1 MGRMNFEPNASSP
14 ITRRRDRRHRHQYY
28 PSRFLIVIILILLQF
43 GGLAASPTQTSVR
56 ISRNQS
62 ARSHKTAIFDADP
75 RRRQQDEEDFVGET
89 AAVLV
94 PTVSPSPTFASSGG
108 VVVILA
114 LLSFNFP
121 DETFW
126 DDTRLPA
133 LQIAVKEYLDYET
146 ARLEVPFTVDLFT
159 GDRFLLS
166 YGGTQASE
174 GGVDVT
180 LVVTAAEDD
189 LAAHY
194 IPEDMFRGAVLK
206 ALKTGELQIQ
216 TMASKE
222 WQYDL
227 ESNGASL
234 QISVPLDDAYPT
246 PEPTSLSVFPTFVF
260 PDFSYTV
267 EIPILF
273 SFIFPNATFWD
284 DDKLGGMNIALNNF
298 VYKEEL
304 LRDMD
309 INLEIVNGNP
319 YGIASE
325 LDYSIYGKNATDYS
339 DSVQDVQ
346 MTAIMSF
353 SSTKLLERV
362 MTEDSFKVLAEEVLS
377 NSKRMLMVEM
387 SQSWSYD
394 LEANGVQLAV
404 DFLTLA
410 PTEFPTYA
418 PTTLAHGKSVKRRQQ
433 VRSWTFMTIFWFI
446 VATCFALE
454 NGLCACNCFRR
465 KKDNALDS

>member
-1 MGRMNFEPNASSP
+1 MGRMSFEPKSSSP
-14 ITRRRDRRHRHQYY
+14 ITRQRDSRYRYQYF
-28 PSRFLIVIILILLQF
+28 PSWFLVVVISILLQF
-43 GGLAASPTQTSVR
+43 GGLAASSTHTSVR
-56 ISRNQS
+56 ISRKQS
-62 ARSHKTAIFDADP
+62 TGSDEAAVFDADP
-75 RRRQQDEEDFVGET
+75 RRRQQDEESFVGEPV
-89 AAVLV
+89 AVLV
-94 PTVSPSPTFASSGG
+94 PTVSPSPTSSNSDG

-126 DDTRLPA
+126 DDTRLPG

-146 ARLEVPFTVDLFT
+146 ARLEVPFTVELFT

-166 YGGTQASE
+166 NRGTQASD
-174 GGVDVT
+174 GSVDVT
-180 LVVTAAEDD
+180 LVVAAAEDD
-189 LAAHY
+189 LAAHF
-194 IPEDMFRGAVLK
+194 IPEDMFRVAVLT

-234 QISVPLDDAYPT
+234 QISIPLDGAHPT
-246 PEPTSLSVFPTFVF
+246 PEPTTLSVFPTFVF

-273 SFIFPNATFWD
+273 SLFFPNATFWD

-298 VYKEEL
+298 VYEEEL

-309 INLEIVNGNP
+309 INLEIVIGNP
-319 YGIASE
+319 YGIESE
-325 LDYSIYGKNATDYS
+325 LDYLIYGKNDTDDS
-339 DSVQDVQ
+339 DPGQDVQ
-346 MTAIMSF
+346 ITVIMSF
-353 SSTKLLERV
+353 SSTKLLERF
-362 MTEDSFKVLAEEVLS
+362 MSEDSFKLLAEEVLS

-410 PTEFPTYA
+410 PTEFPTSA
-418 PTTLAHGKSVKRRQQ
+418 PTTLAHGKSVKRRQK

-454 NGLCACNCFRR
+454 NGLCACNCFNR
-465 KKDNALDS
+465 KKDNVLHS

>member
-1 MGRMNFEPNASSP
+1 MNFQSSASSN
-14 ITRRRDRRHRHQYY
+14 TMRRRDRRHRHRYH
-28 PSRFLIVIILILLQF
+28 PPWFLVVILSILVQS
-43 GGLAASPTQTSVR
+43 GGLASSSTQTSVQT
-56 ISRNQS
+56 SRDRG
-62 ARSHKTAIFDADP
+62 ARSVDAKDVYAA
-75 RRRQQDEEDFVGET
+75 RRRIQQDDEGFVGEP

-94 PTVSPSPTFASSGG
+94 PTVAPTPTISSPDG

-121 DETFW
+121 DATFW

-146 ARLEVPFTVDLFT
+146 ARLEVPFTVELFT

-166 YGGTQASE
+166 DGGTQASD

-180 LVVTAAEDD
+180 LVVTATEGD
-189 LAAHY
+189 LAAHF

-206 ALKTGELQIQ
+206 ALITGELQIRS
-216 TMASKE
+216 MASKE

-234 QISVPLDDAYPT
+234 HISIPLDDAFPT
-246 PEPTSLSVFPTFVF
+246 PEPTTLSVFPTFVF

-273 SFIFPNATFWD
+273 SLIFPNATFWD
-284 DDKLGGMNIALNNF
+284 DEKLGGMNIAFNNF
-298 VYKEEL
+298 VYEEEL

-309 INLEIVNGNP
+309 INLEIMLGNP
-319 YGIASE
+319 YGISSE
-325 LDYSIYGKNATDYS
+325 LDYFVYGLNVTDDS
-339 DSVQDVQ
+339 DQKQEVQ
-346 MTAIMSF
+346 MTVVMSF
-353 SSTKLLERV
+353 SSTKLLERFI
-362 MTEDSFKVLAEEVLS
+362 TEEAFKMQAEEALRY
-377 NSKRMLMVEM
+377 SKRMLMVEM
-387 SQSWSYD
+387 SQSLNYD
-394 LEANGVQLAV
+394 LEANGVQLSIE
-404 DFLTLA
+404 FLTLA

-418 PTTLAHGKSVKRRQQ
+418 PTTLAHGESVKRKQKI
-433 VRSWTFMTIFWFI
+433 RSWTFMTIFWFI

-454 NGLCACNCFRR
+454 NGLCACNCFGR
-465 KKDNALDS
+465 KKDGVLDS